1 MSDPL
6 AALRVSVTDLVARAG
21 SGGILFPAPGFLER
35 LALGSLLH
43 RRHQESA
50 LAADPS
56 YRYEVALSAVVEHD
70 GRRVRI
76 EGRADGI
83 RTRSDGVRIVEELK
97 TAAGSAPSSG
107 ERLALERLQVELY
120 AWLLARADGAPVEA
134 ALVWLELGREPGG
147 DAVVVARAPVP
158 IDLDDVERRLRALLD
173 GVVRDARRREAWD
186 AHRRA
191 QADGLAMPFETL
203 RKGQA
208 EIGAAVERAIAERR
222 HLLLEA
228 PTGIGKTAAVLVPA
242 LRHAFRSGGRILL
255 LTSRGT
261 QQRGVLAA
269 LDRIV
274 PAGSAAAVQL
284 RPKAELCATGTLLCH
299 EDDCAFAHRYARKR
313 DEGDLVQRLFDAAD
327 VIRPEAALAV
337 GRAAE
342 ACPHALARDAAA
354 AAVLAI
360 GDLNYAVDP
369 AVMLPELA
377 PWERLDDWVLL
388 VDEAHQLPD
397 RARDARSAELS
408 RDALHALAEA
418 AAAGGA
424 PAHDALRAS
433 ALALAHGVEEI
444 ARDVS
449 GAEVE
454 GDGELEWEM
463 GPDTLAAERAALAE
477 AVARYV
483 EYRLATRTLAP
494 RHEDAALELAR
505 GALAFGDALDAA
517 GPGTATSVAWERGAP
532 RLRVHCL
539 EPEREL
545 AKLFARFRSVVAFS
559 ATLRP
564 FALRAAVLGLPD
576 DRTDTLA
583 LSAPF
588 PAERRAIVID
598 KRADTRLRARG
609 REAPRLAKRLAAFAT
624 SVPGHVLALAPSFA
638 WIEALRAEL
647 APLGRIVLAQSSR
660 DDRAARERLFAALAG
675 AAEPPVL
682 LLAVAGGVFGEGVEW
697 PGTLSGV
704 AVIGP
709 CLPPPNLARELL
721 RRRYE
726 ERFGSEDGFTLAY
739 ALPGMTRVIQGA
751 GRLIRSERDRGVV
764 ALFDRRFLEEPW
776 RSLLPP
782 DWLAGGSAED
792 RVGDPAKVSARFFAG
807 A

>member
-1 MSDPL
+1 MSAPVE
-6 AALRVSVTDLVARAG
+6 ALRVSVTELVTRAG

-43 RRHQESA
+43 RLEQERA
-50 LAADPS
+50 AQADPS
-56 YRYEVALSAVVEHD
+56 YRSEVALAADLVHD
-70 GRRVRI
+70 GRAVRI
-76 EGRADGI
+76 EGRADGLRI
-83 RTRSDGVRIVEELK
+83 DTDGARVVEELK
-97 TAAGSAPSSG
+97 TAAGALPSRG

-120 AWLLARADGAPVEA
+120 AWLLARDGRGPVRAE
-134 ALVWLELGREPGG
+134 LVWLELGSEPG
-147 DAVVVARAPVP
+147 AVAVAARQAVP
-158 IDLDDVERRLRALLD
+158 LDLKDVERRLRTLLD
-173 GVVRDARRREAWD
+173 GVVRDARRREAWQ
-186 AHRRA
+186 ALRRA
-191 QADGLAMPFETL
+191 EADRLTLPFAAL
-203 RKGQA
+203 RPGQR
-208 EIGAAVERAIAERR
+208 EIGDAVARAIAERR

-228 PTGIGKTAAVLVPA
+228 PTGIGKTAAVLLPA
-242 LRHAFRSGGRILL
+242 LRHAFRAGGRVLL

-269 LDRIV
+269 IERIA

-299 EDDCAFAHRYARKR
+299 EDDCAFARRYGRKR
-313 DEGDLVQRLFDAAD
+313 DDGDLLQRLFDAAH
-327 VIRPEAALAV
+327 VVRPEAALAL
-337 GRAAE
+337 GGEAE
-342 ACPHALARDAAA
+342 ACPHAIARDAARE
-354 AAVLAI
+354 AVLTI

-369 AVMLPELA
+369 AVALPELA
-377 PWERLDDWVLL
+377 PRERLDDWILL
-388 VDEAHQLPD
+388 VDEAHQLPE

-408 RDALHALAEA
+408 RDALVALAEA
-418 AAAGGA
+418 AAFGGA
-424 PAHDALRAS
+424 PAHAALRAS
-433 ALALAHGVEEI
+433 ALTLARAVEEI
-444 ARDVS
+444 ARDVA
-449 GAEVE
+449 GADVG
-454 GDGELEWEM
+454 GDGELEWEL
-463 GPDTLAAERAALAE
+463 GSGALAGERAALAE

-505 GALAFGDALDAA
+505 EALSFGEALDRT
-517 GPGTATSVAWERGAP
+517 GPGSATSVAWEHGAP

-545 AKLFARFRSVVAFS
+545 AALFARFRSVIAFS

-564 FALRAAVLGLPD
+564 FPLRAALLGLSEE
-576 DRTDTLA
+576 RTDTLA
-583 LSAPF
+583 LPAPF
-588 PAERRAIVID
+588 PPERRAIVIE
-598 KRADTRLRARG
+598 KRADTRVRARG
-609 REAPRLAKRLAAFAT
+609 REAPRLAKRLAAFAD

-647 APLGRIVLAQSSR
+647 APAAHAVLAQTRR
-660 DDRAARERLFAALAG
+660 DDRSGRERLSAALA
-675 AAEPPVL
+675 APSDPPVL

-709 CLPPPNLARELL
+709 CLPPPSLARELL

-764 ALFDRRFLEEPW
+764 ALYGRRFLEEPFC
-776 RSLLPP
+776 SLLPP
-782 DWLAGGSAED
+782 DWLGGGSAED
-792 RVGDPAKVSARFFAG
+792 RVGDPAKVSKRFFAG
-807 A
+807 P